1 MGGAGARPD
10 TPGMRFSSLSKHPRH
25 ALPAGLAVLAGAL
38 MLAPGA
44 MASHAP
50 AAQAPTLGA
59 LTVIKAGHRTPVD
72 VAGNHLHHG
81 ATIRKG
87 TELRRWAVTMHGRT
101 RHPVTL
107 KCGAGEVHAGL
118 AILDHSQVGFT
129 VVGPAS
135 AYGAR
140 TIEVRVNAAPK
151 VDPDGAHG
159 HVYALCRKV

>member
-1 MGGAGARPD
+1 
-10 TPGMRFSSLSKHPRH
+10 MRFSTLSKHPRH
-25 ALPAGLAVLAGAL
+25 ALGAGLAVLAGAPA
-38 MLAPGA
+38 LAPGA
-44 MASHAP
+44 MANPATAP
-50 AAQAPTLGA
+50 EAPTLSA
-59 LTVIKAGHRTPVD
+59 LTVIKAGHKTPVD
-72 VAGNHLHHG
+72 VGGNHLHHG

-87 TELRRWAVTMHGRT
+87 TELRRWAVTMHGRSG
-101 RHPVTL
+101 HPVTL

-129 VVGPAS
+129 VAGPMG

-140 TIEVRVNAAPK
+140 TITVRVSAAPK